1 MIQVA
6 LVANECPP
14 PIISPFPPFSE
25 PASPHDVGPG
35 LGMKKS
41 SSLESLQTMVH
52 EVSLGRNK
60 YKLIEM
66 VVILPSD
73 TNGLNA

>member
-1 MIQVA
+1 MP
-6 LVANECPP
+6 PP
-14 PIISPFPPFSE
+14 PIIPPFPPIITPFPPFSE

-52 EVSLGRNK
+52 EVSLA
-60 YKLIEM
+60 I
-66 VVILPSD
+66 D
-73 TNGLNA
+73 TPVSALL